1 MATPIAG
8 SEDPSTLGGPG
19 WLQRQDSHADEI
31 RAGQLWQRSGYRSE
45 VSPLRSVLLCWPP
58 DSIAT
63 ITSPQRSLML
73 GQVDLG
79 EMREQAAAIAQT
91 LRRSGV
97 EVHLAKPGPT
107 APPNIVFMRDLFFM
121 TPAGAVLARMASAQ
135 RAGEERHAAAALADA
150 GYPILRTTAGTATFE
165 GADALWLDTETVAVA
180 VGFRTNRAGLA
191 EVRST
196 LRDQGARV
204 VAVRLG
210 SGVQHLLGSVMLLD
224 ERIAAIHAT
233 AVDPRLRALLRER
246 DYHLIEFEPDA
257 EMVWHRAMNL
267 VTIAPGRVVMPTG
280 APVTRR
286 RLEAAGIDVQTV
298 RISQYAR
305 AAGGLGC
312 LTGILHRQW

>member
-1 MATPIAG
+1 MC
-8 SEDPSTLGGPG
+8 
-19 WLQRQDSHADEI
+19 
-31 RAGQLWQRSGYRSE
+31 
-45 VSPLRSVLLCWPP
+45 SVLLCWPP
-58 DSIAT
+58 DSIAA
-63 ITSPQRSLML
+63 ITSPQSSLML

-91 LRRSGV
+91 FERNGV
-97 EVHLAKPGPT
+97 AVYLAKPGPT

-150 GYPILRTTAGTATFE
+150 GYPILRTTAGIATFE

-191 EVRST
+191 EVRGA

-210 SGVQHLLGSVMLLD
+210 SGVQHLLGCVMLLD
-224 ERIAAIHAT
+224 ERVAAIHAT
-233 AVDPRLRALLRER
+233 AADPRLRALLRER

-298 RISQYAR
+298 PISQYAR